1 MPLRIKAK
9 NHHENAAEAF
19 AESVLSEEH
28 GGMHSISR
36 SIGEDSVRRLQRS
49 QEQAMILAR
58 PAMEAGMRT
67 KAPEEKPQPAG
78 PRPSEQEKDRSKEV
92 TSTYTISYY
101 NPELKKTEVIESQSQ
116 IKMSEYP
123 VQSIEDSLAQRS
135 LLPIYAYVGSPLMKS
150 EVLPW
155 KLEEILGEREYGTPP
170 KGGPGEGVAP
180 VIAIE
185 KSATD
190 AAHEQ
195 EVSRAVGEAVLRKE
209 KTEKELASAII
220 VMEEVVAELRKGS
233 KMDQAIEKLPPLS
246 RARYLA
252 VLRKK
257 MLERQSI
264 INMLIRDS
272 TFLKGIVKKLG
283 SFSLDDMVSMVK
295 MLSGLKKK

>member
-9 NHHENAAEAF
+9 NHAENAAEAF
-19 AESVLSEEH
+19 AEGVLSEQH
-28 GGMHSISR
+28 GGASGIMR
-36 SIGEDSVRRLQRS
+36 GPGEDTIRRQQRS

-58 PAMEAGMRT
+58 PAIDSGMRT
-67 KAPEEKPQPAG
+67 KAPDEKPQPAG
-78 PRPSEQEKDRSKEV
+78 PRPSEHEKDRSKEV

-101 NPELKKTEVIESQSQ
+101 NPELKKSEVIESQSQ

-135 LLPIYAYVGSPLMKS
+135 LLPIYAYMGSPLMKS

-180 VIAIE
+180 IVAVD
-185 KSATD
+185 KAATD
-190 AAHEQ
+190 AAREK
-195 EVSRAVGEAVLRKE
+195 EISNAVGEAVLRKE

-220 VMEEVVAELRKGS
+220 ALDGVVAELRKGGNID
-233 KMDQAIEKLPPLS
+233 KAIGNLPPLS

-257 MLERQSI
+257 MLERQI
-264 INMLIRDS
+264 VINMLIRDS
-272 TFLKGIVKKLG
+272 SFLKGIVKKLG
-283 SFSLDDMVSMVK
+283 NFSLDDMVNMVK
-295 MLSGLKKK
+295 MLRGMKKK